1 MGMMMAVVV
10 LVATVVEWVLLVVLV
25 VVLAIVLAVVV
36 VVVFGPK
43 QPPTGATMSYCYVR
57 NYGTGLI
64 YREWEFQRGTLHYCY
79 WRRNG
84 HFQIVAIPELVSK
97 SCLFLFSFLLRI
109 REFPSKSSSPL
120 PAPSSRTD
128 SYAILDATSTS
139 TNPALPPGTP
149 LPASTR

>member
-1 MGMMMAVVV
+1 MGMMMAVVLV
-10 LVATVVEWVLLVVLV
+10 LVEIVVVVVEWVLLVVLV
-25 VVLAIVLAVVV
+25 VVLAIVLAV

-84 HFQIVAIPELVSK
+84 HYGGENHKI
-97 SCLFLFSFLLRI
+97 FSIHILWRWEEPFERGTFGYYKMLLY
-109 REFPSKSSSPL
+109 
-120 PAPSSRTD
+120 T
-128 SYAILDATSTS
+128 
-139 TNPALPPGTP
+139 
-149 LPASTR
+149 

>member
-1 MGMMMAVVV
+1 MGMMMAVV
-10 LVATVVEWVLLVVLV
+10 LVKIVVVVEWVLLVVLV

-36 VVVFGPK
+36 VVAVFGPK

-84 HFQIVAIPELVSK
+84 HYGGENHKI
-97 SCLFLFSFLLRI
+97 FSIHILWRWEEPFERGIFGYYKMLLY
-109 REFPSKSSSPL
+109 
-120 PAPSSRTD
+120 T
-128 SYAILDATSTS
+128 
-139 TNPALPPGTP
+139 
-149 LPASTR
+149 

>member
-1 MGMMMAVVV
+1 MGMMMAVV
-10 LVATVVEWVLLVVLV
+10 LVEIVVVEWVLLVVLV
-25 VVLAIVLAVVV
+25 VVLAIVLAVV

-84 HFQIVAIPELVSK
+84 HFQIVAILELVSK
-97 SCLFLFSFLLRI
+97 SCWFRFSYPLRI
-109 REFPSKSSSPL
+109 REFPSKSSSPW
-120 PAPSSRTD
+120 PTPSSRTD
-128 SYAILDATSTS
+128 SYAIPDATSTS
-139 TNPALPPGTP
+139 TSPALPPGTP
-149 LPASTR
+149 

>member
-1 MGMMMAVVV
+1 MGMMMAVV
-10 LVATVVEWVLLVVLV
+10 LVEIVVVVVEWVLLVVLV
-25 VVLAIVLAVVV
+25 VVLAIVLAV

-84 HFQIVAIPELVSK
+84 HYGGENHKI
-97 SCLFLFSFLLRI
+97 FSIHILWRWEEPFERGTFGYYKMLLY
-109 REFPSKSSSPL
+109 
-120 PAPSSRTD
+120 T
-128 SYAILDATSTS
+128 
-139 TNPALPPGTP
+139 
-149 LPASTR
+149 